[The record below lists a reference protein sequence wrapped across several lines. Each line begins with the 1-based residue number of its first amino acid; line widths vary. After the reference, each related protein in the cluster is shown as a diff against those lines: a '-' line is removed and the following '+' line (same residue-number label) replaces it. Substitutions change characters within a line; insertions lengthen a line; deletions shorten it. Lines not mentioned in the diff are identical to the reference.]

1 MIEYM
6 DGPVA
11 RRWFLSALAALA
23 AARASLDALNLF
35 PVPDADT
42 GSNVVRTLAAGARAA
57 QELPDDAGLG
67 ELAAAVA
74 EGSLW
79 GARGNSGVILAQSL
93 QSIAQTFEGFDK
105 AGPDDMI
112 RAFDAVAS
120 AATAAVAEPVEGTI
134 ITVAREIAAATVNL
148 PAGTGLRS
156 VLATALEAAYAAT
169 SATTDQLPALAGTGK
184 VDAGA
189 VCLVLLVEALARELG
204 VPTTPHD
211 EWFPDPAE
219 APTEESIP
227 GYEVM
232 YLLRADHREAAA
244 LRRHLSSVG
253 EAVVVVRGAGDLWH
267 VHVHLPHPQ
276 DALAEGSMSQVCVR
290 RLDAPR
296 RRIGVVA
303 ATTAPGLLEPLAEA
317 GAVAVLG
324 AGARTIARAVVDTGA
339 RDVVVLPCSDESAAA
354 AAAASRDD
362 GVVAEDVEVRVAGT
376 HSNLAVYDAATV
388 LTQRAE
394 EYALEET
401 VEHLHE
407 VLATSWHVTCGTD
420 AGELLAAAEALA
432 AGFRADSPAAAD
444 TASGV
449 GGAPTAAAS
458 TTPGAA
464 STAAAP
470 ARTATAGGRIEL
482 LTVLAGG
489 RPPATA
495 AAQRLVAL
503 VRGRV
508 PDVEAYVIEG
518 GQAEAPLEAMAQ

>member
-1 MIEYM
+1 M
-6 DGPVA
+6 DAPTA

-57 QELPDDAGLG
+57 QELPDDASLG
-67 ELAAAVA
+67 ALAAAVA

-93 QSIAQTFEGFDK
+93 QSIAQTFDGLEV
-105 AGPDDMI
+105 AGADDMI

-120 AATAAVAEPVEGTI
+120 AATSAVAEPVEGTI
-134 ITVAREIAAATVNL
+134 ITVAREIAAATVHL
-148 PAGTGLRS
+148 PAGTGLRT
-156 VLATALEAAYAAT
+156 VVATALEAAYAAT
-169 SATTDQLPALAGTGK
+169 DATTDQLPALEGTGK

-211 EWFPDPAE
+211 EWFPDPADG
-219 APTEESIP
+219 PVEENIA

-232 YLLRADHREAAA
+232 YLLRADHRTASA
-244 LRRHLSSVG
+244 LRRHLTTVG

-267 VHVHLPHPQ
+267 VHVHLAHPE
-276 DALAEGSMSQVCVR
+276 DALAEGAMSQVCVR

-303 ATTAPGLLEPLAEA
+303 TTTAPGLLEPLAEA

-324 AGARTIARAVVDTGA
+324 AGARTIARAIVDTGS
-339 RDVVVLPCSDESAAA
+339 RDVVVLPCSPESAEFAER
-354 AAAASRDD
+354 ASRDD
-362 GVVAEDVEVRVAGT
+362 GVVAEDVEVRVART
-376 HSNLAVYDAATV
+376 VSNLAVYDGATV

-394 EYALEET
+394 EYALDET
-401 VEHLHE
+401 VERLHDVLETARHL
-407 VLATSWHVTCGTD
+407 TCGTETSD
-420 AGELLAAAEALA
+420 LLAAAEALV
-432 AGFRADSPAAAD
+432 R
-444 TASGV
+444 GV
-449 GGAPTAAAS
+449 PV
-458 TTPGAA
+458 
-464 STAAAP
+464 
-470 ARTATAGGRIEL
+470 IEL
-482 LTVLAGG
+482 LTVLVGG

-495 AAQRLVAL
+495 AAQRLVSL
-503 VRGRV
+503 VRAGV
-508 PDVEAYVIEG
+508 PALEAYVIEG
-518 GQAEAPLEAMAQ
+518 GQQDSELEAMAQ